1 MSENVAVIPDETTR
15 KPHDPQLFGT
25 ADVDTTQILRGL
37 RYLFDTER
45 YRIVLWSDPDREFTE
60 VVGSLTLENATLLRL
75 DETPALAVKV
85 QIERTDP
92 TGRFLLYFP
101 FEEPVPQ
108 DDWLLDVR
116 LYGASFRA
124 DRASIQLAEL
134 GLGQNQSLRDHIRK
148 RSKFFGSKDRVAR
161 LSRLVSGQED
171 AAELDRKMLAVIT
184 RSDQAELFSLLAALF
199 HDMGNQG
206 GGLDAL
212 PSAWDDIIKFGLAAP
227 FWTLIKQA
235 FGYEDAEPR
244 LRTLLLRLLV
254 SDFAHS
260 VTAPLPVAL
269 QHHALPKA
277 FHANIAVFLNQWR
290 DSATRGSSYDR
301 LSALVGDA
309 LHLAD
314 HLTSLTV
321 EDLINSD
328 TFLVTEKRIA
338 SELRDRV
345 VEEAD
350 VLEASGIKSLASS
363 RQDRHWAS
371 SSLPST
377 PDVPRLAFRAIFDA
391 LSAAA
396 DLLELVRTHRL
407 GFSYDSPKTMYCAY
421 EADLF
426 RFDQLYRRFNEHADV
441 AHAEGWD
448 LLKPLR
454 DQVEASYGNGY
465 VVPLSLAWGAFV
477 ENDLLPNWRIE
488 GTENQHQFY
497 ARKVKPVLNRG
508 DVRRVFVV
516 ISDAFRYEAAQELTA
531 DLNGRFRFRAEL
543 TSILGVLPSY
553 TALGMASLLPHT
565 SLTYGAKGEVLADGR
580 STVGLENRGKILETS
595 DGVAIMADT
604 LTGMKKEDG
613 RAFIRDHRVVYVYHN
628 VVDAVG
634 DSASTEDDTFG
645 GVRRTISELA
655 NLVRHIINSL
665 NGSYVIVTAD
675 HGFLFQHAA
684 PTVTEKSV
692 LGGDKPAGTVIA
704 KKRYLLGR
712 DLPSDDC
719 VYRGT
724 TEATAGADGD
734 MEFWLPK
741 GINRFH
747 FTGGARY
754 VHGGAMLQEIVVPV
768 VTVRELEGGA
778 AEGTQTR
785 PVQVHIL
792 GNNLK
797 ATTNRYRVQLIQ
809 TEAVSER
816 IKPITLQVAIYDG
829 ETPVSNAESI
839 TFDSASADMEGR
851 MKSVLLALKAQ
862 NYDRKKAYH
871 LVLRNVEDGIEQQRA
886 DITIDLAFG
895 NDF

>member
-1 MSENVAVIPDETTR
+1 MLEYPQVVYALEEKFAHNSIVFWNDSE
-15 KPHDPQLFGT
+15 
-25 ADVDTTQILRGL
+25 
-37 RYLFDTER
+37 
-45 YRIVLWSDPDREFTE
+45 REFWE
-60 VVGSLTLENATLLRL
+60 SVDSIAGTLSGVTLIRL
-75 DETPALAVKV
+75 DEEPALGVKIHLE
-85 QIERTDP
+85 QAKRQS
-92 TGRFLLYFP
+92 RYLLYAP
-101 FEEPVPQ
+101 FEAPAPEV
-108 DDWLLDVR
+108 DWLLDVR
-116 LYGASFRA
+116 LYSATFRA
-124 DRASIQLAEL
+124 DRASIQLAGL
-134 GLGQNQSLRDHIRK
+134 GLGQIQSLRDHVRK
-148 RSKFFGSKDRVAR
+148 RAKFFASKDRVAR
-161 LSRLVSGQED
+161 LARLIDGQED
-171 AAELDRKMLAVIT
+171 TAELDSKMLAVVT

-199 HDMGNQG
+199 HDMGSQD

-227 FWTLIKQA
+227 FWTLVGQA

-260 VTAPLPVAL
+260 VAAPLPAAL
-269 QHHALPKA
+269 QHHVLPKA

-301 LSALVGDA
+301 ISALVGDA

-314 HLTSLTV
+314 HLTGLAA
-321 EDLINSD
+321 EALINSD

-350 VLEASGIKSLASS
+350 VLEASMIKALASS

-371 SSLPST
+371 DSLHST
-377 PDVPRLAFRAIFDA
+377 PDVPRRAFHAIYDA

-407 GFSYDSPKTMYCAY
+407 GFSYDSPKAMYCAY

-426 RFDQLYRRFNEHADV
+426 RFDQLYRHFNEHADV
-441 AHAEGWD
+441 AHTEGWD

-465 VVPLSLAWGAFV
+465 VIPISLAWGNFV
-477 ENDLLPNWRIE
+477 EKDLLPNWQIE
-488 GTENQHQFY
+488 GTESQYQFY
-497 ARKVKPVLNRG
+497 ARKVKPVLDRG

-543 TSILGVLPSY
+543 TSLLGVLPSY
-553 TALGMASLLPHT
+553 TALGMASLLPHA
-565 SLTYGAKGEVLADGR
+565 SMTYGTKGEVLADGR
-580 STVGLENRGKILETS
+580 STVGLENRDKILETVG
-595 DGVAIMADT
+595 GVAVMADT

-645 GVRRTISELA
+645 GVRRAINELA

-675 HGFLFQHAA
+675 HGFLFQHTA

-704 KKRYLLGR
+704 KKRYILGR
-712 DLPSDDC
+712 DLPSDDR

-754 VHGGAMLQEIVVPV
+754 VHGGAMLQEVVVPV

-809 TEAVSER
+809 TEATSER

-829 ETPVSNAESI
+829 ETPISNVETI

-851 MKSVLLALKAQ
+851 MKSILLALKAQ
-862 NYDRKKAYH
+862 NYDRKKIYH
-871 LVLRNVEDGIEQQRA
+871 LVLRNAEDGIEQQRA

-895 NDF
+895 NEF